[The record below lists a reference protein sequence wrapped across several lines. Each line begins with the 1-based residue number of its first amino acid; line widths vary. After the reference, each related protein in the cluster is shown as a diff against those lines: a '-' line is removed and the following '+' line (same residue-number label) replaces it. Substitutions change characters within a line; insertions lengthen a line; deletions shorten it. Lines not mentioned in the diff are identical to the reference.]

1 MEYFQ
6 DEHYKTELK
15 SPERATAPFLQQKG
29 GQIMSLSS
37 ITSSTAHSFDAG
49 QAYGRAQ
56 QLSQTSTSA
65 SGDLM
70 GETETSD
77 AVSSFSNVLGSAIR
91 GAINTGKV
99 AESQTAQALSGKGNM
114 SDVVASVEEAKLTL
128 QTVTTL
134 RDRFVS
140 AYQDIMR
147 MSV

>member
-1 MEYFQ
+1 
-6 DEHYKTELK
+6 
-15 SPERATAPFLQQKG
+15 
-29 GQIMSLSS
+29 MSLSS
-37 ITSSTAHSFDAG
+37 IASSAAQSFDAG

-56 QLSQTSTSA
+56 QLSQSNSPTNNALVSEGDST
-65 SGDLM
+65 
-70 GETETSD
+70 D
-77 AVSSFSNVLGSAIR
+77 AVSSFSSVLDNAIR

-140 AYQDIMR
+140 AYQDVMR

>member
-1 MEYFQ
+1 
-6 DEHYKTELK
+6 
-15 SPERATAPFLQQKG
+15 
-29 GQIMSLSS
+29 MSISS
-37 ITSSTAHSFDAG
+37 IASSSAQSFDAG

-56 QLSQTSTSA
+56 QLSQTNLPA
-65 SGDLM
+65 NGDLM
-70 GETETSD
+70 GETETAD
-77 AVSSFSNVLGSAIR
+77 AVSSFSTVLSSAIK

-140 AYQDIMR
+140 AYQDVMR

>member
-1 MEYFQ
+1 
-6 DEHYKTELK
+6 
-15 SPERATAPFLQQKG
+15 
-29 GQIMSLSS
+29 MSLSS
-37 ITSSTAHSFDAG
+37 IASSAAQSFDAG

-56 QLSQTSTSA
+56 QLSQTSSPASA
-65 SGDLM
+65 GPAD
-70 GETETSD
+70 ETESTD
-77 AVSSFSNVLGSAIR
+77 AVSSFSHVLDNAIR

-140 AYQDIMR
+140 AYQDVMR

>member
-1 MEYFQ
+1 
-6 DEHYKTELK
+6 
-15 SPERATAPFLQQKG
+15 
-29 GQIMSLSS
+29 MSISS
-37 ITSSTAHSFDAG
+37 IASSSAQSLDAG

-56 QLSQTSTSA
+56 QLSQTSTPA
-65 SGDLM
+65 GGDMM

-77 AVSSFSNVLGSAIR
+77 AVSSFSSVLGNAIR

-99 AESQTAQALSGKGNM
+99 AETQTAQALSGKGNM

-140 AYQDIMR
+140 AYQDVMR

>member
-1 MEYFQ
+1 
-6 DEHYKTELK
+6 
-15 SPERATAPFLQQKG
+15 
-29 GQIMSLSS
+29 MSISS
-37 ITSSTAHSFDAG
+37 IASSSAQTFDAG

-56 QLSQTSTSA
+56 QLNQTSLPND
-65 SGDLM
+65 GDIM
-70 GETETSD
+70 GETGTSD
-77 AVSSFSNVLGSAIR
+77 AVSSFSTVLGNAIR

-140 AYQDIMR
+140 AYQDVMR

>member
-1 MEYFQ
+1 
-6 DEHYKTELK
+6 
-15 SPERATAPFLQQKG
+15 
-29 GQIMSLSS
+29 MSLSS
-37 ITSSTAHSFDAG
+37 ITSSAAHNFDAG

-56 QLSQTSTSA
+56 QLSQSSNSTSSALA
-65 SGDLM
+65 SEGDN
-70 GETETSD
+70 TD
-77 AVSSFSNVLGSAIR
+77 AVSSFSSVLNNAIQ

-140 AYQDIMR
+140 AYQDVMR

>member
-1 MEYFQ
+1 
-6 DEHYKTELK
+6 
-15 SPERATAPFLQQKG
+15 
-29 GQIMSLSS
+29 MSLSS
-37 ITSSTAHSFDAG
+37 IASSTAQNFDAG

-56 QLSQTSTSA
+56 QLTQANSPTSSA
-65 SGDLM
+65 LAEEGDS
-70 GETETSD
+70 TD
-77 AVSSFSNVLGSAIR
+77 AVSSFSAVLDNAIR

-140 AYQDIMR
+140 AYQDVMR